1 MADELAF
8 PLLLRGLATTDQW
21 INLRRAELVKPTE
34 KPVLSKPQDLISD
47 ALDEIH
53 SELETLE
60 AAHYLYP
67 VDMKNAVFQNEGLR
81 NVICR
86 NFWL

>member
-8 PLLLRGLATTDQW
+8 PLLLRGLATKDKW
-21 INLRRAELVKPTE
+21 VDLKRSELIKPKE
-34 KPVLSKPQDLISD
+34 KPVISKPQDLLSG

-67 VDMKNAVFQNEGLR
+67 VNMETEVKT
-81 NVICR
+81 
-86 NFWL
+86 